1 MIEHSLRV
9 LEYYRLLDIL
19 SRYAAS
25 PLGRSDCLSRNPL
38 RDLESVRAEQ
48 RLVSE
53 MKELLLVKGFVS
65 LSNLADLRPV
75 LKKAVKDGSYLEP
88 KELLSIHNLLRVSH
102 QAKNWIRDA
111 RDLCAS
117 LGDIIDTIPAC
128 SNLSREI
135 GKSISVMGEYLIGR
149 VPHLPL

>member
-25 PLGRSDCLSRNPL
+25 PLGRSDCLSRKPL
-38 RDLESVRAEQ
+38 TDLESVRAEQ

-65 LSNLADLRPV
+65 LSNLADLRPA
-75 LKKAVKDGSYLEP
+75 LKKAGKDGSYLEP

-102 QAKNWIRDA
+102 QAQNWIRDA
-111 RDLCAS
+111 RD
-117 LGDIIDTIPAC
+117 
-128 SNLSREI
+128 
-135 GKSISVMGEYLIGR
+135 
-149 VPHLPL
+149 

>member
-19 SRYAAS
+19 SHYAAS
-25 PLGRSDCLSRNPL
+25 PLGRSACLSRKPL
-38 RDLESVRAEQ
+38 RDLESVKAEQ

-75 LKKAVKDGSYLEP
+75 LKKAGKDGSYLEP
-88 KELLSIHNLLRVSH
+88 KELLSINYLLRVS
-102 QAKNWIRDA
+102 R
-111 RDLCAS
+111 
-117 LGDIIDTIPAC
+117 
-128 SNLSREI
+128 
-135 GKSISVMGEYLIGR
+135 
-149 VPHLPL
+149 